1 MKGHKMNIQ
10 KISNR
15 AIKSPASRKLSL
27 NLTDLSPRSSNG
39 TPLTSPKKKVRFFS
53 PRSSKSISEPYH
65 LKKGEIRF
73 RNSV

>member
-39 TPLTSPKKKVRFFS
+39 TPLTSPKRKFDSF
-53 PRSSKSISEPYH
+53 PHDH
-65 LKKGEIRF
+65 LIQF
-73 RNSV
+73 QNHII